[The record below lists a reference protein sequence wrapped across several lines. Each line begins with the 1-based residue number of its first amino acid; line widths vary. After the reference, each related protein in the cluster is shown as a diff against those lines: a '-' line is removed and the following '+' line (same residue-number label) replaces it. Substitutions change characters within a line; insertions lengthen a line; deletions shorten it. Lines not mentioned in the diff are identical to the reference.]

1 MYKNKDIKKYDGKL
15 AIKSYRFF
23 RNIYNWDNIEEWQ
36 NERSKIF
43 PDNIIINNKDLD
55 RFKKY
60 FNNIINNA
68 NNYIDSEI
76 KEILDQIISS
86 KAVKNPNV
94 PLFKI
99 FDQPLFYYF
108 VNKNITI
115 ETKEFLK
122 RPSSVIGKTLIP
134 EYDNYTD
141 KKINKNYDYL
151 MFFNDK
157 SVLIEKDGHSSSMS
171 YLHLLC
177 IFNKKMYN
185 CVSLNKNHYK
195 ILIKTKNDIIKF
207 INKDDNFIKCLSEF
221 GTRTIVF
228 KLQNK
233 TIFETDLLENNDISK
248 LILKILEKVY
258 NKFKN
263 NKYNTIDIYK
273 ELLMEFKIISKKEIK
288 KDLEFYFHIHPFHSV
303 GYLHMHCIYT
313 PLKTK
318 SWNHFITQ
326 FIKIEDLVK

>member
-76 KEILDQIISS
+76 KEILDYTLMFNIINKDCKMHNERLKVILDQIISS

-115 ETKEFLK
+115 ETKELDHQ
-122 RPSSVIGKTLIP
+122 V
-134 EYDNYTD
+134 
-141 KKINKNYDYL
+141 
-151 MFFNDK
+151 
-157 SVLIEKDGHSSSMS
+157 
-171 YLHLLC
+171 
-177 IFNKKMYN
+177 
-185 CVSLNKNHYK
+185 
-195 ILIKTKNDIIKF
+195 
-207 INKDDNFIKCLSEF
+207 
-221 GTRTIVF
+221 
-228 KLQNK
+228 
-233 TIFETDLLENNDISK
+233 
-248 LILKILEKVY
+248 
-258 NKFKN
+258 
-263 NKYNTIDIYK
+263 
-273 ELLMEFKIISKKEIK
+273 
-288 KDLEFYFHIHPFHSV
+288 
-303 GYLHMHCIYT
+303 
-313 PLKTK
+313 
-318 SWNHFITQ
+318 
-326 FIKIEDLVK
+326 